1 MLVYANTPQDR
12 DGDAIPDV
20 ISMIV
25 YLMAFAPDPVGVEAS
40 GTMRFV
46 LTGGGELLA
55 EWEVPESQY
64 APARSLLGAGIA
76 YPLEL
81 RLPRPPAGSVV
92 PETATL
98 SSAFIPSGE
107 GVVLRAAS
115 VDFRLGG

>member
-1 MLVYANTPQDR
+1 MLVNANEPQDR
-12 DGDAIPDV
+12 DGDATPDV

-25 YLMAFAPDPVGVEAS
+25 YFFAFAPNPVGVEAS
-40 GTMRFV
+40 GTLRFV

-55 EWEVPESQY
+55 EWEIPEAQY

-81 RLPRPPAGSVV
+81 RLPRFEPGQAI

-98 SSAFIPSGE
+98 SAAFLPSGE
-107 GVVLRAAS
+107 GDLLRAAS
-115 VDFRLGG
+115 VEFRLRR